1 MNVNSCIKKSITN
14 RCNAS
19 IKKILFIGLCLV
31 YFYTNISYGQVLD
44 ADRTK
49 PDSSA
54 KKLNC
59 VIGITGSIDKQ
70 KKNLVDGATSVDL
83 SNNIFNNHII
93 IFKGTFD
100 FTTNGN
106 EFLQNSGYL
115 HLRFRDNDTRLLSP
129 EYFIQYQWN
138 GLLGMKGRK
147 LVGTNLRWMVLD
159 RTYKNDLFL
168 GLGVMYEDEGW
179 NYKGVNSI
187 TDYSLYNDTTVQKIR
202 INQYI
207 KCAFSIGNNI
217 DFVLSNFIQSDIKN
231 IFKPRISTNV
241 AINFQLHKHFGL
253 SINSESMYDLNPVVP
268 IDKFIYSTKLQLN
281 IKF

>member
-1 MNVNSCIKKSITN
+1 MNVNTCIKKSITK

-19 IKKILFIGLCLV
+19 IKKILLIGLCLV

-83 SNNIFNNHII
+83 SNNIFKNHII

-100 FTTNGN
+100 FTTNGD

-138 GLLGMKGRK
+138 GVAWVKSFEGIYEAKQWK
-147 LVGTNLRWMVLD
+147 IVL
-159 RTYKNDLFL
+159 
-168 GLGVMYEDEGW
+168 
-179 NYKGVNSI
+179 
-187 TDYSLYNDTTVQKIR
+187 
-202 INQYI
+202 
-207 KCAFSIGNNI
+207 
-217 DFVLSNFIQSDIKN
+217 
-231 IFKPRISTNV
+231 
-241 AINFQLHKHFGL
+241 
-253 SINSESMYDLNPVVP
+253 
-268 IDKFIYSTKLQLN
+268 
-281 IKF
+281 